1 MKLNEYYTTK
11 DCDFEVSRLNETVLA
26 LAKRDH
32 VKVLSSNGV
41 YHVNAFDLDSQYVD
55 LESTSINH
63 FFGSIQE
70 MNAFNKTIFPIL
82 SDQALDPQE
91 ITLLESI
98 YLNNKTLIPQF
109 GEEENDIKI

>member
-1 MKLNEYYTTK
+1 
-11 DCDFEVSRLNETVLA
+11 
-26 LAKRDH
+26 
-32 VKVLSSNGV
+32 
-41 YHVNAFDLDSQYVD
+41 
-55 LESTSINH
+55 
-63 FFGSIQE
+63 

-109 GEEENDIKI
+109 GEEENEVNQKTGQFSGSCILS

>member
-1 MKLNEYYTTK
+1 
-11 DCDFEVSRLNETVLA
+11 VLA

-70 MNAFNKTIFPIL
+70 MNAFNKTVFPIL

-109 GEEENDIKI
+109 GEEDNEVYSTIINQKTGQFSGSCILS